1 MSALAPDV
9 GPFLA
14 GRLIQGLGSGW
25 ISGFAMVAIA
35 LLFPERHLA
44 RVFAAV
50 TFVWGIATVL
60 GPLFGGAV
68 LQAGDLARRLL
79 AVRRPGRRVQRG
91 RAVPAERGGQGRR
104 RAGHS
109 LDRSWACWALGVAA
123 IAVADVVRRR
133 ASPSAWWR
141 LGLRCWAW

>member
-9 GPFLA
+9 ATFLV

-79 AVRRPGRRVQRG
+79 AVRRCRPACSPPPRR
-91 RAVPAERGGQGRR
+91 
-104 RAGHS
+104 S
-109 LDRSWACWALGVAA
+109 C
-123 IAVADVVRRR
+123 
-133 ASPSAWWR
+133 
-141 LGLRCWAW
+141 